1 MVVFNILCLVLKHK
15 IASLLSMGM
24 KLWFRLSIP
33 ISRLLL
39 VQAVEENGFDCAFLS
54 HYFDLANPLTT
65 SYILVFPFIYLFM
78 VSLRSMGS
86 IFFPVDKKEKE
97 NPVSSLVVIQF
108 SLILVY

>member
-1 MVVFNILCLVLKHK
+1 MVLIV
-15 IASLLSMGM
+15 
-24 KLWFRLSIP
+24 P
-33 ISRLLL
+33 
-39 VQAVEENGFDCAFLS
+39 FLS

-65 SYILVFPFIYLFM
+65 SYIFVFPFIYLFM